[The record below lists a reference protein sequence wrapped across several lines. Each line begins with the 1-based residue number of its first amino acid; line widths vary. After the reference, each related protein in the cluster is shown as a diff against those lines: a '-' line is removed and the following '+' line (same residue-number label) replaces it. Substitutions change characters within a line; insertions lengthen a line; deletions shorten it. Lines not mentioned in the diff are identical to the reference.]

1 MPFILVALIWW
12 VNELILK
19 FTMNPLFR
27 KRNLDKRE
35 YFCTFRSYSYI
46 KRSVSASEKLHG
58 RPVAHKGGAAAE
70 RPGPLVSFAG
80 KPYFYSPYIIRF
92 YGFRFQGYSS

>member
-12 VNELILK
+12 VNEWILK

-80 KPYFYSPYIIRF
+80 EPYFYSPL
-92 YGFRFQGYSS
+92 